1 MRALLAAVVLVCAT
15 AGAAH
20 AVSGASGGG
29 SFFDSG
35 GGGGGG
41 GGGGSYDSG
50 YDSGGSSSSYTSSGS
65 SSGGGQDGP
74 GSFIVLGFFVG
85 GLVWWGVKD
94 ARRRREGGGGSPRAK
109 RLDVSVLRLALD
121 ARARKYM
128 QAELTRIMKHSD
140 TRDPAGLAVMLRDVA
155 NLLRQHHR
163 SWAYAAVVNHDPMD
177 PASAEAAFHRHAGE
191 ARATYEDELLRATAG
206 TVTTAAG
213 PEYRARPEEGPG
225 LVAVTI
231 VVCARGK
238 LVDFHDPTE
247 PEEIRRWL
255 EAMAQLHGGNLVALE
270 VAWTPAAEDDR
281 MSSVELEQLF
291 PSMKKLLGSD
301 PFIGRTLCES
311 CSGIFPAELR
321 ACPHCGAGVK
331 DAA

>member
-1 MRALLAAVVLVCAT
+1 MRALLVAALLCAG
-15 AGAAH
+15 AGAAQ
-20 AVSGASGGG
+20 AQSGASGGG

-41 GGGGSYDSG
+41 GGGGSYSSSW
-50 YDSGGSSSSYTSSGS
+50 DSGGSGSSYSSSGS
-65 SSGGGQDGP
+65 SSGGGGEDGP
-74 GSFIVLGFFVG
+74 GAFIVLGFFVG
-85 GLVWWGVKD
+85 GMFWWGVKD
-94 ARRRREGGGGSPRAK
+94 ARRRREGGGGAPRAK

-121 ARARKYM
+121 ARARTYM
-128 QAELTRIMKHSD
+128 QAELARIMKHSD
-140 TRDPAGLAVMLRDVA
+140 TRGPAGLAVMLRDVA

-191 ARATYEDELLRATAG
+191 ARATYKDELLRATAG

-225 LVAVTI
+225 LVVVTL

-270 VAWTPAAEDDR
+270 VVWTPAAENDR
-281 MSSVELEQLF
+281 LSSVELEHHF
-291 PSMKKLLGSD
+291 PSLKKLLGCD

-321 ACPHCGAGVK
+321 ACPHCGARVK